1 VNRDY
6 ERRRDLL
13 LLHADSP
20 PPWTPA
26 ALGAALVGWWEA
38 DSVTLNGGNVAAMT
52 DKSGGGHPFA
62 QSAAGRQPTYNATG
76 SPTGGPVVV
85 FDGVDDYLKTAATFA
100 VVQPA
105 HYVLVHKT
113 TQTEDYDTI
122 LSGGEIDGNK
132 HQISTSILGSAYINV
147 YAGSTASANG
157 MFSNGQWSV
166 TDVVFN
172 GAASKIAKDG
182 GAQSIVDA
190 GTGESHGILLGC
202 RNDIALFPVIDLVG
216 LLITNREM
224 TSFERA
230 SAVAYF
236 RAKAGF

>member
-1 VNRDY
+1 MGMGMGVGFG
-6 ERRRDLL
+6 
-13 LLHADSP
+13 SVS

-62 QSAAGRQPTYNATG
+62 QSVAGKQPTYNATG
-76 SPTGGPVVV
+76 SPNGGPVVG
-85 FDGVDDYLKTAATFA
+85 FDGVDDFLKTAATFA

-113 TQTEDYDTI
+113 TQTEAYDNI

-132 HQISTSILGSAYINV
+132 HQISTNILGSAYINT

-157 MFSNGQWSV
+157 MFDNGQWSV

-182 GAQSIVDA
+182 GAQSVVNA
-190 GTGESHGILLGC
+190 GTGESHGLFLGC
-202 RNDIALFPVIDLVG
+202 RNDINLFPVIDLVG
-216 LLITNREM
+216 LLIANREL
-224 TSFERA
+224 TASERA
-230 SAVAYF
+230 ATVAYF
-236 RAKAGF
+236 RGKAGF